1 MYLIKR
7 TKEINAITEVSN
19 ITYSFT
25 VPLIFVNTCYVL
37 VIVVETGSTSFN

>member
-7 TKEINAITEVSN
+7 KKEINAITEVSN
-19 ITYSFT
+19 ITYSVM

-37 VIVVETGSTSFN
+37 VIVVETRSTSFN